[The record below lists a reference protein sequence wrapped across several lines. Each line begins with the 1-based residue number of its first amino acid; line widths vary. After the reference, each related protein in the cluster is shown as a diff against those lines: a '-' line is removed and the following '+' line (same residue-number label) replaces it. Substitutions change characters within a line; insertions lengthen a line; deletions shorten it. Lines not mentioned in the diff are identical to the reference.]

1 MRWQRLNLRKV
12 LMNFVI
18 VCVFLVFIP
27 SISYAD
33 LRGKVIWMD
42 EAEMASEVVPKL
54 EKFSKM
60 EEEIKVIKEE
70 VTNCEKKN
78 EEFKQQLVYCSDAKD
93 DIVQV
98 MDQQKEAYE
107 KIIEESETGIFEKIG
122 IAGGGAGIGVLI
134 GLIIG
139 IVIL

>member
-1 MRWQRLNLRKV
+1 
-12 LMNFVI
+12 
-18 VCVFLVFIP
+18 
-27 SISYAD
+27 
-33 LRGKVIWMD
+33 MD

-93 DIVQV
+93 DIVKV
-98 MDQQKEAYE
+98 MDQQKEAFE
-107 KIIEESETGIFEKIG
+107 KIIEESKTSILEKIG
-122 IAGGGAGIGVLI
+122 IAGGGAGVGILIGV
-134 GLIIG
+134 IIAVM
-139 IVIL
+139 I

>member
-1 MRWQRLNLRKV
+1 
-12 LMNFVI
+12 MNSGI
-18 VCVFLVFIP
+18 VCALLVFIP
-27 SISYAD
+27 SISCAD

-78 EEFKQQLVYCSDAKD
+78 EEFKQRLVYCSDAKD
-93 DIVQV
+93 DIVKV
-98 MDQQKEAYE
+98 MDQQKEAFE
-107 KIIEESETGIFEKIG
+107 KIIEESKTSILEKIG
-122 IAGGGAGIGVLI
+122 IAGGGAGVGILIGV
-134 GLIIG
+134 IIAVM
-139 IVIL
+139 I

>member
-1 MRWQRLNLRKV
+1 
-12 LMNFVI
+12 MNFVI

-93 DIVQV
+93 DIVKV
-98 MDQQKEAYE
+98 MDQQKEAFE
-107 KIIEESETGIFEKIG
+107 KIIEESKTSIFEKIG
-122 IAGGGAGIGVLI
+122 IAGGGAGVGILIGV
-134 GLIIG
+134 IIAVM
-139 IVIL
+139 I

>member
-1 MRWQRLNLRKV
+1 
-12 LMNFVI
+12 
-18 VCVFLVFIP
+18 VFLVFIP

-70 VTNCEKKN
+70 IVTCEGKA
-78 EEFKQQLVYCSDAKD
+78 EEFKQQLIFCNDAKNNVVK
-93 DIVQV
+93 I
-98 MDQQKEAYE
+98 MDSQKEAYE
-107 KIIEESETGIFEKIG
+107 KIIEENKPSFFDKLKLFVSCGGLGIL
-122 IAGGGAGIGVLI
+122 AGILLGVIYL
-134 GLIIG
+134 
-139 IVIL
+139 

>member
-78 EEFKQQLVYCSDAKD
+78 EEFKQQLIYCSDAKD
-93 DIVQV
+93 DIVKV
-98 MDQQKEAYE
+98 MDQQKEAFE
-107 KIIEESETGIFEKIG
+107 KIIEESKTSILEKIG
-122 IAGGGAGIGVLI
+122 IAGGGAGVGILIGV
-134 GLIIG
+134 IIAVM
-139 IVIL
+139 I